1 MEHHRHADELDD
13 RGQIAFTRQFVLIG
27 HDEFVVL
34 SEQAPAVES
43 HRTPLRDARR
53 ANRLRTR
60 IEHGDVVVG
69 KDRIVERRRQNDVDQ
84 RFALQ
89 FFFFVA
95 RNVGLSEA
103 FDGLLEEGL
112 IGNISVGKD
121 HIPTDVDFRL
131 LEIDD
136 RVLGGIGAQFD
147 DVSR

>member
-1 MEHHRHADELDD
+1 M
-13 RGQIAFTRQFVLIG
+13 LIG

-89 FFFFVA
+89 FYFFVA
-95 RNVGLSEA
+95 RNVCLSEA

-121 HIPTDVDFRL
+121 TSQRTST
-131 LEIDD
+131 
-136 RVLGGIGAQFD
+136 FD
-147 DVSR
+147 CSKLMTVFSGVSVRNLTT